1 MKGKREEAEVIVRL
15 DQQEQKAHI
24 CVTSWPAMYRKML
37 KLYGPSK
44 DHGHVGQSVRWE
56 LPLKAI
62 SFRRIRESKTPRRVA
77 VLALKRHKLSKS
89 EEQMYG
95 ANG

>member
-1 MKGKREEAEVIVRL
+1 MKGRREEAEVIVRL
-15 DQQEQKAHI
+15 DQQEQKVHI
-24 CVTSWPAMYRKML
+24 CVASWPAMYRKML

-44 DHGHVGQSVRWE
+44 DHGQVGQSARWE

-62 SFRRIRESKTPRRVA
+62 SFRRIPDSKKPRKVGGF
-77 VLALKRHKLSKS
+77 ALKRHKLSKS
-89 EEQMYG
+89 EEEMYA